1 MTSKPQKILIIAP
14 SRKMGGIERA
24 LTVLANE
31 WAKQGYEVVYTSCL
45 KSDPFYKLH
54 SDIKIIE
61 PNFKRS
67 GGIINKAFFYPKL
80 IGYIRKQVKKENPDR
95 ILSFGDF
102 FNPIVLLAASGLK
115 IPVYISDRTSFDF
128 KFPKYIK
135 VLKNNLYPKSA
146 GFIAQTSRAFEAK
159 KKQFGAQFN
168 QVVIPNAIRE
178 IKKTNEPK
186 ENIILYVGRFSWEK
200 NPIALLQAFSS
211 IENKSNWKLVMA
223 GDGPQWEEMKRLA
236 SDLGIREHVTFL
248 GTVSDVDTLLNKAS
262 IFVLPSVLE
271 GFPNALCEAMSASLP
286 VICFDSIPYESI
298 ITPNIDGIVIPYND
312 TEALASALNSLMEDQ
327 PKRFKIGE
335 MAYEK
340 AREWEVTKIVNHYN
354 KFLKLNE

>member
-1 MTSKPQKILIIAP
+1 VKY
-14 SRKMGGIERA
+14 
-24 LTVLANE
+24 V
-31 WAKQGYEVVYTSCL
+31 SCL
-45 KSDPFYKLH
+45 KSDPFYELDSK
-54 SDIKIIE
+54 IKVIE
-61 PNFKRS
+61 PNFRRS
-67 GGIINKAFFYPKL
+67 GSLINKIIFYPKL
-80 IGYIRKQVKKENPDR
+80 IFYIRCQIKKENPDR

-102 FNPIVLLAASGLK
+102 FNPLVLLANLGLK
-115 IPVYISDRTSFDF
+115 VPVYISDRTSADF
-128 KFPKYIK
+128 KFPRYIK
-135 VLKNNLYPKSA
+135 VLKKWMYPKAA

-223 GDGPQWEEMKRLA
+223 GDGPQCEEMKDKA
-236 SDLGIREHVTFL
+236 SVLGVKESVIFL
-248 GTVSDVDTLLNKAS
+248 GAINDVDHWLNKAS

-271 GFPNALCEAMSASLP
+271 GFPNALCEAMGAGLP

-298 ITPNIDGIVIPYND
+298 ITPDIDGIVIPYND
-312 TEALASALNSLMEDQ
+312 TEALASALNNLMEDQ
-327 PKRFKIGE
+327 PRRFTMGE
-335 MAYEK
+335 RAYSK
-340 AREWEVTKIVNHYN
+340 SRNWEVEKIVTKYSE
-354 KFLKLNE
+354 FLKLNNDI

>member
-1 MTSKPQKILIIAP
+1 
-14 SRKMGGIERA
+14 MGGIERA
-24 LTVLANE
+24 LSVLANK
-31 WAKQGYEVVYTSCL
+31 WVKLGFEVRYVSCL
-45 KSDPFYKLH
+45 KSDPFYELDSK
-54 SDIKIIE
+54 IKVIE
-61 PNFKRS
+61 PNFRRS
-67 GGIINKAFFYPKL
+67 EGIVNKIIFYSKL
-80 IGYIRKQVKKENPDR
+80 IFYIRSQIKNENPDR

-102 FNPIVLLAASGLK
+102 FNPIVLLAAFGLK
-115 IPVYISDRTSFDF
+115 IPIYISDRTSTDF
-128 KFPKYIK
+128 EFPRYIK
-135 VLKNNLYPKSA
+135 ILKKCMYPKAA
-146 GFIAQTSRAFEAK
+146 GFISQTPRTFEAK

-200 NPIALLQAFSS
+200 NLTALIKAFSI
-211 IENKSNWKLVMA
+211 IENKSKWKLVMA

-236 SDLGIREHVTFL
+236 SNLGIQEHVTFL

-312 TEALASALNSLMEDQ
+312 TEALAFQLNNLMVNQ
-327 PKRFKIGE
+327 KRRIDLGKK
-335 MAYEK
+335 AYLK
-340 AREWEVTKIVNHYN
+340 SRNWQTGKIVNEYN
-354 KFLKLNE
+354 KFLKLDE

>member
-1 MTSKPQKILIIAP
+1 
-14 SRKMGGIERA
+14 MGGIERA
-24 LTVLANE
+24 LSVLANK
-31 WAKQGYEVVYTSCL
+31 WVKLGFEVRYVSCL
-45 KSDPFYKLH
+45 KSDPFYELDSK
-54 SDIKIIE
+54 IKVIE
-61 PNFKRS
+61 PDFRRS
-67 GGIINKAFFYPKL
+67 GGLVNKIIFYPKL
-80 IGYIRKQVKKENPDR
+80 IFYIRCQIKNENPDR
-95 ILSFGDF
+95 VLSFGDF

-135 VLKNNLYPKSA
+135 VLKNKLYPKSA

-236 SDLGIREHVTFL
+236 SDLEMREHVTFL

-298 ITPNIDGIVIPYND
+298 ITPNLDGIVIPYND
-312 TEALASALNSLMEDQ
+312 LNSLTSALNSLMSNEK
-327 PKRFKIGE
+327 KRLEIGE
-335 MAYEK
+335 KAYSK
-340 AREWEVTKIVNHYN
+340 SRNWEVEKIVTKYSE
-354 KFLKLNE
+354 FLKLNNDI

>member
-1 MTSKPQKILIIAP
+1 
-14 SRKMGGIERA
+14 MGGIERA
-24 LTVLANE
+24 LSVLANK
-31 WAKQGYEVVYTSCL
+31 WVKLGFEVRYVSCL
-45 KSDPFYKLH
+45 KSDPFYELDSK
-54 SDIKIIE
+54 IKVIE
-61 PNFKRS
+61 PNFRRS
-67 GGIINKAFFYPKL
+67 GGLVNKIIFYPKL
-80 IGYIRKQVKKENPDR
+80 IFYIRSQIKNEDPDR
-95 ILSFGDF
+95 VLSFGDF

-115 IPVYISDRTSFDF
+115 NPVYISDRTSFDF

-211 IENKSNWKLVMA
+211 LENKSNWKLVMA

-271 GFPNALCEAMSASLP
+271 GFPNALCEAMGAGLP

-298 ITPNIDGIVIPYND
+298 ITPDIDGIVIPYND
-312 TEALASALNSLMEDQ
+312 TEALASALNNLMEDQ
-327 PKRFKIGE
+327 PRQFTMGE
-335 MAYEK
+335 RAYSK
-340 AREWEVTKIVNHYN
+340 SRNWEVEKIVTKYSE
-354 KFLKLNE
+354 FLKLNNDI